1 MGMTDIGLGKAAL
14 LLSGGGVTGYTNSS
28 GSVAYTS
35 TTVTPGA
42 SPVWTASTG
51 TNYGTANVW
60 TGFICVAGG
69 TTTTSPLMYGVITSN
84 TATALTVDQWYSPA
98 SPSGAA
104 IGPPTVN
111 SPFIIIPGNAS
122 CWWMGIGTGSTAAAD
137 TSLASE
143 QSTNGL
149 VRSPATFAHTFS
161 NSSANTTYTLTN
173 TYTYSGSGAV
183 TLSNIGIFDA
193 KSNGIPLFTTALS
206 PTATVTASG
215 DTVTVTD
222 TVTV

>member
-1 MGMTDIGLGKAAL
+1 MGMTDIGLGKASM
-14 LLSGGGVTGYTNSS
+14 LLSGGGVAGWGPSAGTTAYSGTG
-28 GSVAYTS
+28 
-35 TTVTPGA
+35 VTPGTA
-42 SPVWTASTG
+42 PVGWVASTG
-51 TNYGTANVW
+51 TNYGAAGVW
-60 TGFICVAGG
+60 VGFIAVTFTGV
-69 TTTTSPLMYGVITSN
+69 YGVVTSN
-84 TATALTVDQWYSPA
+84 TTTALTVDQWYNPA
-98 SPSGAA
+98 TPTGAA
-104 IGPPTVN
+104 GSTPAGSTQFVIL
-111 SPFIIIPGNAS
+111 PGNAS

-137 TSLASE
+137 TTLASE

-193 KSNGIPLFTTALS
+193 KSNGIPLFTTGLS